1 MTDPKQHSLD
11 DDLIDRSLL
20 RLNTV
25 ATATGLGL
33 LFGIVL
39 FITTLFLAIR
49 DGASAGPHLSLLGQY
64 FPGYSVTV
72 LGSFIGFAYAFAT
85 AFIATELFVRV
96 YDYVSRKRQGTAP
109 N

>member
-11 DDLIDRSLL
+11 DDIIDRSLL

-25 ATATGLGL
+25 ATAMGLGL
-33 LFGIVL
+33 LSGAVL

-72 LGSFIGFAYAFAT
+72 LGSFIGFAYACVLGA
-85 AFIATELFVRV
+85 AAGFVLSALYNKLTR
-96 YDYVSRKRQGTAP
+96 
-109 N
+109 